1 MRKLLSVT
9 VMLCCTLLMS
19 AQSIDLNK
27 VNTGQE
33 SQVQEPGYEQWDIN
47 TKASDTKTLSNGLVL
62 TIAATGQS
70 TILKGD
76 WHKNTCNWGR
86 TRGLTG
92 NRFLGDGVI
101 AYIATKDAEGTIE
114 DPTGGETPNQT
125 TRPMSLSMTITG
137 LSVGHHSVA
146 AYHVWKD
153 PKKGDMPTIKVDVV
167 RTDIVETTKVVQGE
181 EGEEEVIERTEIQTV
196 LPGQTGVEFVNVKE
210 KEGEL
215 KMADATYSYIEFD
228 IIQEGQS
235 ITFTYTTEVETGK
248 VYQTTN
254 VILNGLLID
263 RSPVQAMDPE
273 PNHQDFH
280 VDGDNGSVTLK
291 WAGAAVAVK
300 HKLVLGTDP
309 EEVENSAS
317 YVYEGEDTQYT
328 VSGLNSSNTYYW
340 RVDEVINDG
349 REFKGNVWSF
359 RPRQLAF
366 PEAEGYGRF
375 AQGGRGG
382 VVYHVTS
389 LSGGKEPGTLLYGL
403 TEMTGPRYIVFD
415 VSGIIELDFESYF
428 TKPYAYIAGQ
438 TAPGKGICIK
448 KSNIN
453 IGSDVIARHI
463 RFKRGLGTKEQTGN
477 AMGMSGANHAIVDHC
492 TAAWGTDETVSGR
505 GAQNITFQHNII
517 TEALGM
523 ADHKNYDSGTNHGF
537 AATIDGRIGSWH
549 HNLLVNCNGRNWS
562 MGGGMD
568 ATNRPIGGL
577 DLFNNVV
584 YNWWGRTT
592 DGNCHEVNF
601 VNNYYKMGADTK
613 RKQLFIMQ
621 FELATDVADN
631 RTNTAFI
638 KGNIREEKDHT
649 VTYDKKGDT
658 YDATEYVPTDYEY
671 MVNEPL
677 FPSYAYIHTAKEAMK
692 IVTSYA
698 GATMPIRDE
707 HHLRN
712 VKETLEGTW
721 TYKGSKS
728 GIKGEIDNEADI
740 TEHTNGWETYP
751 EEQRDD
757 KWDTDQDGMPDWWEQ
772 MIGSNA
778 SAANQNDPSH
788 DGWTLLEDY
797 LDFMAHPYVEV
808 EQGATGTIDVKPYF
822 AGFYGQNGSYDKITP
837 TYTVATESSL
847 FTPAVNG
854 SELKVTAGETTG
866 FGYVN
871 VTVDDGQTQWTQ
883 RFGVA
888 VKGMNTG
895 IQTIT
900 NSNVVSRNHP
910 FYDLQGRRIEQPQK
924 GGVYIHNGKKMIV
937 K

>member
-1 MRKLLSVT
+1 M
-9 VMLCCTLLMS
+9 

-33 SQVQEPGYEQWDIN
+33 TQVQEPGYEQWDIEK
-47 TKASDTKTLSNGLVL
+47 KASDTKTLSNGLVL

-86 TRGLTG
+86 NNGLTG

-101 AYIATKDAEGTIE
+101 AYIATQDAKGEIE
-114 DPTGGETPNQT
+114 DPNGGETPNQT
-125 TRPMSLSMTITG
+125 TRPMSLSMTISG

-181 EGEEEVIERTEIQTV
+181 EGEEEVTERTEVKTV

-228 IIQEGQS
+228 IIQDGQS

-263 RSPVQAMDPE
+263 RSPVQAMDPV

-300 HKLVLGTDP
+300 HKLVLGTDA
-309 EEVENSAS
+309 EEVENSTS

-328 VSGLNSSNTYYW
+328 ASGLNSSKTYYW
-340 RVDEVINDG
+340 RVDEEINDG
-349 REFKGNVWSF
+349 RVFKGNVWSF
-359 RPRQLAF
+359 RPRHLAF
-366 PEAEGYGRF
+366 PEAEGYGRY

-428 TKPYAYIAGQ
+428 TKPFAYIAGQ

-463 RFKRGLGTKEQTGN
+463 RFKRGLGTSEQTGN

-505 GAQNITFQHNII
+505 GAQNITFQHSLIS
-517 TEALGM
+517 EALGM
-523 ADHKNYDSGTNHGF
+523 ADHKNYGSNSNHGF

-549 HNLLVNCNGRNWS
+549 HNLLVNCAGRNWS

-601 VNNYYKMGADTK
+601 VNNYYKMGPDTR
-613 RKQLFIMQ
+613 RKELFVMQ

-638 KGNIREEKDHT
+638 KGNIREEKNHT
-649 VTYDKKGDT
+649 LTNDKKGDT
-658 YDATEYVPTDYEY
+658 YTATDHVPTDYEY

-677 FPSYAYIHTAKEAMK
+677 FPSYATIHTAKEAMK

-698 GATMPIRDE
+698 GATMPMRDE
-707 HHLRN
+707 HHMRN
-712 VKETLEGTW
+712 VKETLNGTW
-721 TYKGSKS
+721 TYKGSRS

-740 TEHTNGWETYP
+740 TEHTNGWEEYP
-751 EEQRDD
+751 EETRDAN
-757 KWDTDQDGMPDWWEQ
+757 WDTDQDGMPDWWESI
-772 MIGSNA
+772 IGSDP
-778 SAANQNDPSH
+778 SVANQNDDPNK

-797 LDFMAHPYVEV
+797 LEFMAHPYIEV
-808 EQGATGTIDVKPYF
+808 NPNESATIDVKPFF
-822 AGFYGQNGSYDKITP
+822 AGFYGQNSNYDQITP
-837 TYTVATESSL
+837 TYSVATESSL
-847 FTPAVNG
+847 FTPSVNG
-854 SELKVTAGETTG
+854 SVLTAQAKGNAGVGYIKVS
-866 FGYVN
+866 
-871 VTVDDGQTQWTQ
+871 VDDGETQWSQ
-883 RFGVA
+883 LIGVA
-888 VKGMNTG
+888 IKGTVNG
-895 IQTIT
+895 IY
-900 NSNVVSRNHP
+900 SVHHDEVVSDKNAP
-910 FYDLQGRRIEQPQK
+910 IFDLQGRRITNPTK
-924 GGVYIHNGKKMIV
+924 GLYIQSGKKIV
-937 K
+937 IR